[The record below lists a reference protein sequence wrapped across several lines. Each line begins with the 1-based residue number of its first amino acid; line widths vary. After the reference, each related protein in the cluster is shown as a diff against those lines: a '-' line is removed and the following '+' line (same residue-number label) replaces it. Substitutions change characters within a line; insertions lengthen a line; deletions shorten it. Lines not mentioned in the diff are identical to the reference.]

1 MLIFLWIMAGLSMLW
16 VGFTYLGYP
25 VVLAVLARWDPRPV
39 RREPCAPSL
48 SVIIAVHNG
57 ENELPGKLANT
68 LASDYPGKLQ
78 IIVASDHSTD
88 QTEEIARSYSDPQVV
103 LTQNRGARGKE
114 SAQAAGLKEAR
125 GDVIVFT
132 DVSAEL
138 SRDALSCIVKPFA
151 DPLVG
156 AVSSEDEVDSDGGE
170 GAYVR
175 YEMALRRLENLC
187 GGLIGLSGS
196 FFAIRRC
203 LCDNWA
209 TDLASDFRSAL
220 ETARQGYRA
229 VSEPT
234 AKASFKAVE
243 DAAAEWPRKVR
254 TVRRGIAVLAAY
266 RELLSPRYG
275 RVALSLWGHKVMRFT
290 SPVALLILL
299 GSALFGALNSPSLAW
314 LLGAQ
319 LIFYAMGMLALA
331 SPRIQRSLVPRLAGF
346 FILVN
351 ASMLVAW
358 MYHLSGRRSVQ
369 WKPTQ
374 R

>member
-1 MLIFLWIMAGLSMLW
+1 MLTFLWIMAGFSIIW
-16 VGFTYLGYP
+16 VGFTYVGYP
-25 VVLAVLARWDPRPV
+25 VVLAVLAKWEPRPV
-39 RREPCAPSL
+39 RREPCSPFL

-57 ENELPGKLANT
+57 ENELSGKLSNT
-68 LASDYPGKLQ
+68 LASDYAGKLE

-88 QTEEIARSYSDPQVV
+88 RTEEVTRSYSDPRVI
-103 LTQNRGARGKE
+103 LTQNTGARGKE
-114 SAQAAGLKEAR
+114 SAQAAGLAKAR
-125 GDVIVFT
+125 GDIVVFT
-132 DVSAEL
+132 DVSAVL
-138 SRDALSCIVKPFA
+138 SRDALTCIVQPFA

-156 AVSSEDEVDSDGGE
+156 AVSSEDEVESDGGE

-203 LCDNWA
+203 LTEDWP

-220 ETARQGYRA
+220 ETARQGFRA

-266 RELLSPRYG
+266 RDLLAPRYG

-290 SPVALLILL
+290 SPVALLIL
-299 GSALFGALNSPSLAW
+299 FGAALLGASSSSLLAW
-314 LLGAQ
+314 LLGIQ
-319 LIFYAMGMLALA
+319 LIFYAMGVLALI
-331 SPRIQRSLVPRLAGF
+331 SPKIQSALVPRLAGF

-369 WKPTQ
+369 WQPTQ